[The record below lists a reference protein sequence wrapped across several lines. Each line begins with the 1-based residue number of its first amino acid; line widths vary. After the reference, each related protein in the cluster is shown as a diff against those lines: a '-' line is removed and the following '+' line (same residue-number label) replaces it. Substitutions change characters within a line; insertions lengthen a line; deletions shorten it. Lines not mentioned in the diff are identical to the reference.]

1 MWDLVTSERT
11 PSQAIEP
18 DHIQPVLRRVIHTRD
33 LLRELVAR
41 DMKLRY
47 KRSVLG
53 IFWSLLNPL
62 LQLLVFY
69 FVFGVLLPLNIPHYA
84 SFLFT
89 GVLVWSWF
97 QASLLFATGAIVDNR
112 ELIRRPGFPTAILPT
127 VTVTSHLVHFVIA
140 IPILLICVIL
150 DVGHITS
157 AVIALPLVI
166 ALQFVLTLSLAYL
179 VATFHVTFR
188 DTQYLLGV
196 LLQLLFF
203 LSPVFYD
210 LTAIPERYRSLLV
223 LNPLV
228 YLIDAYR
235 AILIHGELPSMAAL
249 AVLGVSAMGLL
260 AVSYIVFI
268 RASYHFVEEL

>member
-1 MWDLVTSERT
+1 MWDLVTSKRT
-11 PSQAIEP
+11 LSQAIQP
-18 DHIQPVLRRVIHTRD
+18 DHVQPVLRRVIHTRD

-53 IFWSLLNPL
+53 IVWSLLNPL

-69 FVFGVLLPLNIPHYA
+69 FVFGLLLPLNIPHYP

-97 QASLLFATGAIVDNR
+97 QSSLMCATGAIVDNR
-112 ELIRRPGFPTAILPT
+112 ELIRRPGFPIAILPT
-127 VTVTSHLVHFVIA
+127 VTVTSHLVHFLIA
-140 IPILLICVIL
+140 IPILVICVVL
-150 DVGHITS
+150 DVGQITS
-157 AVIALPLVI
+157 AIFALPLVI
-166 ALQFVLTLSLAYL
+166 LLQFVLTLSLAYL
-179 VATFHVTFR
+179 IATFHVSFR

-203 LSPVFYD
+203 LTPIFYN
-210 LTAIPERYRSLLV
+210 LVAIPERFRSFLT
-223 LNPLV
+223 LNPIV
-228 YLIDAYR
+228 PLIEAYR
-235 AILIHGELPSMAAL
+235 DILIRGQWPSSTSLMGLAAC
-249 AVLGVSAMGLL
+249 SAGLL
-260 AVSYIVFI
+260 AIGYWVFT

>member
-1 MWDLVTSERT
+1 
-11 PSQAIEP
+11 
-18 DHIQPVLRRVIHTRD
+18 
-33 LLRELVAR
+33 
-41 DMKLRY
+41 MKLRY

-53 IFWSLLNPL
+53 IVWSLLNPL
-62 LQLLVFY
+62 LQLLILY
-69 FVFGVLLPLNIPHYA
+69 FVFRVLLSLKIPHYA

-89 GVLVWSWF
+89 GVLVWNWF
-97 QASLLFATGAIVDNR
+97 SSSLLFATGAIVDNR
-112 ELIRRPGFPTAILPT
+112 ELIKRPGFPIAILPT
-127 VTVTSHLVHFVIA
+127 VTVTSHLIHFLIA
-140 IPILLICVIL
+140 IPALLICVVL
-150 DVGHITS
+150 DIGQVTTAI
-157 AVIALPLVI
+157 VALPLVI
-166 ALQFVLTLSLAYL
+166 ALQFILTLSFAYL

-235 AILIHGELPSMAAL
+235 KILIHGELPSMAAL